1 MHSDGPL
8 NPPPMDVHVI
18 PSLATAMNTTLPLL
32 REALPSLR
40 ALHPQIIGDAL
51 YCFSK
56 FDASCVR
63 HLRDNVHRLVRGS
76 YADGRDRGCIFGILS
91 ELLPAADRIHDRE
104 SLTTYFTGGHG
115 PLYRERESY
124 QPARYLV
131 RVWDGDR
138 DPGTVLRY
146 DNWSGTFTADQVRDL
161 AQLHLDM
168 TTAEK
173 QEAPAPARPAS
184 MLLAA
189 TLVD

>member
-1 MHSDGPL
+1 M
-8 NPPPMDVHVI
+8 NI
-18 PSLATAMNTTLPLL
+18 SLPRL
-32 REALPSLR
+32 RENLPSLR
-40 ALHPQIIGDAL
+40 SLHPQIIGDAL

-56 FDASCVR
+56 FDPSCVR
-63 HLRDNVHRLVRGS
+63 HLRDNAHRLVRGS
-76 YADGRDRGCIFGILS
+76 YADGRGRGCIFGILS
-91 ELLPAADRIHDRE
+91 ELLPAGERIHDRE

-115 PLYRERESY
+115 PLYRERECY

-168 TTAEK
+168 LEAEAA
-173 QEAPAPARPAS
+173 ETSRAAS
-184 MLLAA
+184 PRSAAMVLAT